1 MCAVIGLKLHNV
13 TDDDLSQIRRIFH
26 ESQVRGMHATG
37 VSFIKSGKVVT
48 IKEPIPAKEFIK
60 KHDPSEWIEDG
71 NILAIGHC
79 RYSTSDLKYN
89 QPIADDD
96 KSIVHNGVITQES
109 PDKWKDLYGIDCE
122 TKNDSELLFHTS
134 PSEWGDA
141 SISTITLTKDG
152 MEFFRNGKRPMWVAK
167 DGNNIIVT
175 STRDIARRA
184 GVEGIERMDFDGT
197 DTQP

>member
-1 MCAVIGLKLHNV
+1 MCAVIGLQLQNV
-13 TDDDLSQIRRIFH
+13 TEKDLDLVRKIFH
-26 ESQVRGMHATG
+26 ESQIRGMHATG
-37 VSFIKSGKVVT
+37 VSFIRKGKVVT

-89 QPIADDD
+89 QPIANDE

-134 PSEWGDA
+134 PNEWQDA
-141 SISTITLTKDG
+141 SISTISLTKDG
-152 MEFFRNGKRPMWVAK
+152 MEYYRNGKRPMWVAK
-167 DGNNIIVT
+167 NGNNIIVT
-175 STRDIARRA
+175 STQDISYRA
-184 GVEGIERMDFDGT
+184 GVGRIDRMEFDGI